1 MNEKFYSLSKEK
13 QQAIINAGYRVF
25 SQNSYKKS
33 PMQEVADAAGISK
46 SLLFHYFHN
55 KKDFYMF
62 LWTTCGK
69 ISMSTMTSYGCY
81 DRRDLFEMMERG
93 LRAKIDIMKKYP
105 FMGSF
110 VIRAYYE
117 TDPSIQP
124 EIEKSY
130 AKLLSLK
137 AAPSWSNLDP
147 AQFIEGVEP
156 ERILRE
162 MYLVSEGYLWEIQ
175 KKGSLDIDEDIEKIE
190 ADFHEMIAFWKKI
203 YLRKKG

>member
-55 KKDFYMF
+55 KKEFYMF

-69 ISMSTMTSYGCY
+69 ISISTMTSYGCY
-81 DRRDLFEMMERG
+81 DRRNLFEMMERG

-105 FMGSF
+105 FM
-110 VIRAYYE
+110 E
-117 TDPSIQP
+117 
-124 EIEKSY
+124 
-130 AKLLSLK
+130 
-137 AAPSWSNLDP
+137 
-147 AQFIEGVEP
+147 
-156 ERILRE
+156 
-162 MYLVSEGYLWEIQ
+162 VS
-175 KKGSLDIDEDIEKIE
+175 
-190 ADFHEMIAFWKKI
+190 
-203 YLRKKG
+203 

>member
-1 MNEKFYSLSKEK
+1 
-13 QQAIINAGYRVF
+13 
-25 SQNSYKKS
+25 
-33 PMQEVADAAGISK
+33 MQDVADVAGISK

-55 KKDFYMF
+55 KKEFYMF

-69 ISMSTMTSYGCY
+69 ISISTMTSYGCY

-130 AKLLSLK
+130 AELLSLK

-147 AQFIEGVEP
+147 DQFIEGVEP

>member
-1 MNEKFYSLSKEK
+1 
-13 QQAIINAGYRVF
+13 
-25 SQNSYKKS
+25 
-33 PMQEVADAAGISK
+33 MQEVADAAGISK

-55 KKDFYMF
+55 KKEFYMF

-130 AKLLSLK
+130 AELLSLE

-147 AQFIEGVEP
+147 DQFIEGVEP

-203 YLRKKG
+203 YLRKMG

>member
-1 MNEKFYSLSKEK
+1 MNEKFYTLPKEK

-33 PMQEVADAAGISK
+33 PMQEIADAAGISK
-46 SLLFHYFHN
+46 ALLFHYFQN
-55 KKDFYMF
+55 KKEFYMF
-62 LWTTCGK
+62 LWSACGK
-69 ISMSTMTSYGCY
+69 ISASTMKAYGCY
-81 DRRDLFEMMERG
+81 DRRELFEMMERG
-93 LRAKIDIMKKYP
+93 LKAKIDIMKKYP

-110 VIRAYYE
+110 VIRAFYE
-117 TDPSIQP
+117 TEPSIQP

-130 AKLLSLK
+130 AGLLS
-137 AAPSWSNLDP
+137 ANAVPSWHDLDP
-147 AQFIEGVEP
+147 EQFIEGIEP

-175 KKGSLDIDEDIEKIE
+175 KKGNLDIEDNIDKIE
-190 ADFHEMIAFWKKI
+190 ADFREMIEFWKKV